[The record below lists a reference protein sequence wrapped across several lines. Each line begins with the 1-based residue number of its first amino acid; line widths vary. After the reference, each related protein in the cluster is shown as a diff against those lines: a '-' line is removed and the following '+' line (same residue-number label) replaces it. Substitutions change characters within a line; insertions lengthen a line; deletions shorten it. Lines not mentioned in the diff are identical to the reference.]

1 MTPDPKPQPR
11 KKKIRKYDATLLKQ
25 DKECYRLFVIE
36 HVNNGNALCCEECG
50 EPIPEPSTLNIHH
63 VLPKRIYKWLRH
75 AFGNLCLLCWGCHDR
90 LERGLVTDW
99 MKNRIQLT
107 KEKFNL

>member
-11 KKKIRKYDATLLKQ
+11 KKKIKKYDTALLKQ
-25 DKECYRLFVIE
+25 E
-36 HVNNGNALCCEECG
+36 HVNQGNALRCEECG
-50 EPIPEPSTLNIHH
+50 EPIPEPSTINIHH
-63 VLPKRIYKWLRH
+63 VLPKRHYAHLRH
-75 AFGNLCLLCWGCHDR
+75 AFHNLCLLCWGCHDR
-90 LERGLVTDW
+90 YERGLVTDW